1 VVQLE
6 QLAKLGQLEQLAELG
21 KLAQLVMAEEIK
33 FLDAE
38 RANRARRSVLDLLV
52 IQPTPFCNLD
62 CGYCYLPSRN
72 SKERISTALLRQV
85 FQRAFEFRGCG
96 DRFTVVWHAGE
107 PMVLPVSF
115 YQDALD
121 VLAQCNRRD
130 VDVSH
135 AFQTN
140 GTLISDEWCSFI
152 NANKVRIGVSIDGP
166 EFLHDRNRRTRS
178 GRGTFSQVISGI
190 RRLLAHAV
198 PFHVI
203 TVLTRASLDYPD
215 ELFEFYLE
223 HGIRHIAFNIEE
235 IEGIHLSSSLNSS
248 EICQRFG
255 DFLERFY
262 DLVQLSDEPFVVR
275 EFASAL
281 AGIMADG
288 DRGECFTHQTIPM
301 AIVSVDCHGNFSTWS
316 PELLGLRSPHYG
328 DFTLG
333 NVVTDSFDSVFTT
346 PKFQHLS
353 DDITAGIRSCQARCE
368 YFPFCGGG
376 APVNK
381 YFENGSFRST
391 ETMFCRLTKKTVF
404 DVVLHKLE
412 AEATS
417 RQAAPAMAL

>member
-1 VVQLE
+1 M
-6 QLAKLGQLEQLAELG
+6 AELG
-21 KLAQLVMAEEIK
+21 QLAQLVVAEEIT
-33 FLDAE
+33 FLNAE
-38 RANRARRSVLDLLV
+38 RLNRAPRDVLDLLV

-72 SKERISTALLRQV
+72 SKERISIALLRQI
-85 FQRAFEFRGCG
+85 FRRAFEFSGCG
-96 DRFTVVWHAGE
+96 DQFTVVWHAGE
-107 PMVLPVSF
+107 PMVLPLSF
-115 YQDALD
+115 YQDALR
-121 VLAQCNRRD
+121 VLAECNRRD
-130 VDVSH
+130 VQVAH

-152 NANKVRIGVSIDGP
+152 KANNVRVGVSIDGP
-166 EFLHDRNRRTRS
+166 KFLHDTNRKTRS
-178 GRGTFSQVISGI
+178 GRETFSRVISGI
-190 RRLLAHAV
+190 QRLRAHAV

-223 HGIRHIAFNIEE
+223 HGIRQVAFNIEE
-235 IEGIHLSSSLNSS
+235 IEGIHLNSSLNSP
-248 EICQRFG
+248 EICERFG
-255 DFLERFY
+255 DFLDRFY
-262 DLVQLSDEPFVVR
+262 DLVQVSGEPFFVR
-275 EFASAL
+275 EFAAAV

-288 DRGECFTHQTIPM
+288 GHQECFTHQTIAM

-316 PELLGLRSPHYG
+316 PELLGLRSVHYG
-328 DFTLG
+328 NFTLG
-333 NVVTDSFDSVFTT
+333 NVMTDSFNSILAT

-353 DDITAGIRSCQARCE
+353 EDITAGVRSCQATCE

-404 DVVLHKLE
+404 DVVLQKLE
-412 AEATS
+412 TEAAS
-417 RQAAPAMAL
+417 RQAAPMTAL